1 MILEGSSLE
10 QNDSQTNVLLDVDDE
25 VKPVLNVDKSF
36 ETRQKLEIRAIEE
49 LQSQNSRG
57 STPEPEP
64 AMTPKRALQVRNER
78 QEKHSQE

>member
-10 QNDSQTNVLLDVDDE
+10 QDDSQTNVLLDVDDE

-49 LQSQNSRG
+49 LQS
-57 STPEPEP
+57 
-64 AMTPKRALQVRNER
+64 
-78 QEKHSQE
+78 